1 MARLPRLTIAG
12 FPHHVIQRG
21 YDRRALFVDDHDR
34 VRYLALL
41 RETAGAAG
49 LAVHA
54 YVLMPDHLHLL
65 VTPQAAGDVG
75 RAVQAIGRRYVR
87 WFNDRHARGGAL
99 FESRYRSTVVD
110 ADAFLLPCM
119 RYVERNPVRAG
130 LVAEPA
136 DYPWSSHRYHVGR
149 AVDPLVSD
157 HALYWSLGNTPF
169 DRQAAYRRWCDQ
181 PPAVGEVE
189 QIRFATQGGWLLGST
204 AAAGPTAVRRL
215 HPRRAGRP
223 RKDLREGRS
232 TLTPIK

>member
-21 YDRRALFVDDHDR
+21 HDRRAPFVEDDDR

-41 RETAGAAG
+41 RETAAAAG

-54 YVLMPDHLHLL
+54 YVLMPDHVHLL

-99 FESRYRSTVVD
+99 FESRYRSTVVE
-110 ADAFLLPCM
+110 ADAFLLACM
-119 RYVERNPVRAG
+119 RYVELNPVRAG

-136 DYPWSSHRYHVGR
+136 DYPWSSHRHHVGR

-157 HALYWSLGNTPF
+157 HALYWTLGNTPF

-181 PPAVGEVE
+181 PPAAGEVE
-189 QIRFATQGGWLLGST
+189 RIRFATQGGWLLGSP
-204 AAAGPTAVRRL
+204 AAAGPTTVRRL
-215 HPRRAGRP
+215 QPRRAGRP
-223 RKDLREGRS
+223 RKDS
-232 TLTPIK
+232 NSSLTPIK